1 MDGPG
6 GLFLQVAINRRLTFF
21 DEQDTR
27 VLIHKI
33 KRFIFKSI
41 GIIIVPHDGLPSV
54 KINLSILFLMSVGV
68 AWTGF
73 MIWVGY
79 VVTREIDYYAVRA
92 SNGIMKAKVR
102 HMSAQVNEG
111 LSYLEMTRKTD
122 GQLRKI
128 LGMNL
133 DEMKIFDSVGGA
145 TSVEVLNFRNS
156 VADKA
161 TRQEESLLNNS
172 IVKMQNESKKRLASF
187 REIAWYMTNK
197 YNFSRAIPS
206 IWPTGGQITSPFGYR
221 ISPFGMSSEF
231 HSGLDIAN
239 TPGTS
244 ILATADGVVRHS
256 SWVTGYGLGVLI
268 DHGFGYST
276 MYAHLSESLVREGKK
291 VKKGQIIGKMG
302 ATGTTTGCH
311 LHYEVW
317 ENGLPKDSMKYLRI
331 KNKDI
336 RTGILD
342 KFFTKSGD
350 L

>member
-1 MDGPG
+1 M
-6 GLFLQVAINRRLTFF
+6 LAMVN
-21 DEQDTR
+21 
-27 VLIHKI
+27 KI
-33 KRFIFKSI
+33 KKSISKSI

-54 KINLSILFLMSVGV
+54 KINLSILFLMSIGI

-79 VVTREIDYYAVRA
+79 VVTREIDYYTVRA
-92 SNGIMKAKVR
+92 SNGLLKAKVQ
-102 HMSAQVNEG
+102 HISAQVEEG
-111 LSYLEMTRKTD
+111 LSYLEMTKKTD

-133 DEMKIFDSVGGA
+133 NEMKISDAVGGA
-145 TSVEVLNFRNS
+145 TSLEVLNFRNA
-156 VADKA
+156 VADKVM
-161 TRQEESLLNNS
+161 RQEDSSLNS
-172 IVKMQNESKKRLASF
+172 SIMKMQNESKKRLASF

-244 ILATADGVVRHS
+244 VFAAADGVVRHS
-256 SWVTGYGLGVLI
+256 SWVTGYGLSVLI

-276 MYAHLSESLVREGKK
+276 MYSHLSESLVKEGKK
-291 VKKGQIIGKMG
+291 IKKSQIIGRMG

-317 ENGLPKDSMKYLRI
+317 ENGVPKDPMKYLFI
-331 KNKDI
+331 KNKNTQ
-336 RTGILD
+336 TGILNE
-342 KFFTKSGD
+342 FFTKSGD
-350 L
+350 I